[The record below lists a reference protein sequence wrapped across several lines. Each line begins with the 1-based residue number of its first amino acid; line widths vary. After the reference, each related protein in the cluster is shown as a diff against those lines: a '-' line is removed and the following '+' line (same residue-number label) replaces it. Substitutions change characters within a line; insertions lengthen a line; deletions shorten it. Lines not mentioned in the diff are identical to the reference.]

1 MIILLFFSI
10 LSLTAISQNAEK
22 KITIQNKNI
31 SLKEAFEQ
39 IELQTDYSIAY
50 EQSNL
55 NLKKRQALSLKSA
68 SIEKA
73 LTQILKGT
81 GYIYK
86 IKGYHII
93 ISLPTPKTETIGEK
107 TQKLTQTIRGI
118 VVDSKTN
125 APIEYASVYVL
136 EEPSLNS
143 STDSLGNFRIS
154 NVPIGRYNI
163 QASFTGYHISIISE
177 VSVTSSKE
185 VYVEIPM
192 DENIQYL
199 AEVLVKPEIKKNR
212 TINPMAITGG
222 RMISMEEAGRF
233 ANGFDDPAR
242 LSAAFAGVAGD
253 IGTNAV
259 AIRGNSPQFTQWRLE
274 GIEIPNPTHF
284 ADLSGLGGGFL
295 SALSTQVIGNS
306 DFYNGAFP
314 AEYKNVFSC
323 VFDMHLRNGNNQK
336 YEHAF
341 QVGLMGIDLSSE
353 GPISK
358 KRGSSYLVN
367 YRFSTTSLAT
377 GNDLN
382 LKYQDLA
389 FKLNFPTSKAGTF
402 SICGLG

>member
-1 MIILLFFSI
+1 MNRINANKKPDKMIILLFFSI

-86 IKGYHII
+86 IKRYHII

-143 STDSLGNFRIS
+143 STDSLCRNSDGREYPISGRSPREAGNKEKPDDQS
-154 NVPIGRYNI
+154 Y
-163 QASFTGYHISIISE
+163 GYHRRP
-177 VSVTSSKE
+177 
-185 VYVEIPM
+185 Y
-192 DENIQYL
+192 DQH
-199 AEVLVKPEIKKNR
+199 
-212 TINPMAITGG
+212 G
-222 RMISMEEAGRF
+222 RSRQICQ
-233 ANGFDDPAR
+233 R
-242 LSAAFAGVAGD
+242 L
-253 IGTNAV
+253 
-259 AIRGNSPQFTQWRLE
+259 R
-274 GIEIPNPTHF
+274 
-284 ADLSGLGGGFL
+284 
-295 SALSTQVIGNS
+295 
-306 DFYNGAFP
+306 
-314 AEYKNVFSC
+314 
-323 VFDMHLRNGNNQK
+323 
-336 YEHAF
+336 
-341 QVGLMGIDLSSE
+341 
-353 GPISK
+353 
-358 KRGSSYLVN
+358 
-367 YRFSTTSLAT
+367 
-377 GNDLN
+377 
-382 LKYQDLA
+382 
-389 FKLNFPTSKAGTF
+389 
-402 SICGLG
+402 